1 MPIVELLVL
10 HVCHARHRLWIEEQ
24 LGVVLALA
32 ERQHATAWMVRAII
46 AAHSVLE
53 VRRASKLIV
62 EVAFVAEQNR
72 PVQVEIGPTGHQAT
86 RLLVER
92 LHQVTHVVHVGTEVQ
107 LIHVIVEVVLVLRLW
122 DGLVC
127 SSRTIPGCN
136 HVGIL
141 GGRRVNWIAVHVVS
155 GQNRFHAEGDLG
167 IQVLVRA
174 VDHFDLLLLLIGG
187 HVRLMEHID
196 AQGLLGRSRL
206 LCVLTSAV
214 HRSSIADQVVWS
226 VRFLRL
232 GPIVDGFAPRE
243 TWRVHICT
251 RGRELIRCTFRVLPL
266 RHELRIQPGLS
277 LALALQDP
285 PLLLGLLLQFGQVVL
300 VGFPLR
306 IFIQLC
312 DHLVVI
318 SALLSFLGGLLDEV
332 LVDDRDKL
340 IVSLIQHLW
349 CHLRH
354 VWLVQQEPVRVL
366 AFEDGEVAVEKGAV
380 RLEFILAGDLLLDVV
395 RCVDQVVQD
404 LLLDG
409 LWVFFLSLAD
419 NLSELVLGAE
429 ARPEDQLKLAEHQEL
444 PTELHVNTKL

>member
-10 HVCHARHRLWIEEQ
+10 HVCHAGHRLRIEEQ

-32 ERQHATAWMVRAII
+32 ERQHATAWMVRAVV
-46 AAHSVLE
+46 AAHGVLK
-53 VRRASKLIV
+53 VRRASELIV
-62 EVAFVAEQNR
+62 KVALVAEQNR
-72 PVQVEIGPTGHQAT
+72 SVQVEIGPTGHQAT
-86 RLLVER
+86 RLLVEG
-92 LHQVTHVVHVGTEVQ
+92 LHEVAHVVHVGTEVQ
-107 LIHVIVEVVLVLRLW
+107 LVHMVVEVVLVLRLR

-127 SSRTIPGCN
+127 SSGSISCCN

-141 GGRRVNWIAVHVVS
+141 GGRRMDWIAVHVVS
-155 GQNRFHAEGDLG
+155 GQNRFHGEGDLG

-174 VDHFDLLLLLIGG
+174 FDHLDLLLLLIDG
-187 HVRLMEHID
+187 HVRLMEHVD

-206 LCVLTSAV
+206 LCVRTSAV
-214 HRSSIADQVVWS
+214 HRGSIADQVVWS

-243 TWRVHICT
+243 TRRVHICT
-251 RGRELIRCTFRVLPL
+251 RGRELISCTFGVLSL
-266 RHELRIQPGLS
+266 RHEFRVQPSLA

-300 VGFPLR
+300 VGFPLC

-318 SALLSFLGGLLDEV
+318 SALLPFLGGLLDEV

-340 IVSLIQHLW
+340 IVSLIKHLR

-409 LWVFFLSLAD
+409 LRVFFLGLAD